1 MVYCWTFW
9 NQHGDSICFNNFA
22 FCFILCAIY
31 YLLQKEIRLNR
42 IAKSAAALLS
52 LPERNREMKEKGASV
67 HVIGGSREWS
77 VTEVRVSILFAYF
90 EEIWS
95 RYTGWTAPC
104 SAAFRKRRPPFQYFR
119 SKTDYVN
126 GGSQSLRRGQ
136 YSAFVLV
143 ALASDTPSGVTI
155 IIRHRNSRP
164 GLANL
169 GGYSIA

>member
-1 MVYCWTFW
+1 MVYCWTFR
-9 NQHGDSICFNNFA
+9 NQHGDSICFNNFT

-67 HVIGGSREWS
+67 HVIGSSREWS

-104 SAAFRKRRPPFQYFR
+104 SAAFRKRRPPFRYFR

-143 ALASDTPSGVTI
+143 ALASDMPWGVTI
-155 IIRHRNSRP
+155 IIRHKNNRP
-164 GLANL
+164 GLT
-169 GGYSIA
+169 S